1 MKKIENFLFK
11 KIELWILILVIIF
24 FIIFSLFI
32 GILVR
37 QGLEGR
43 TKFGSFSI
51 ESLTTP
57 IIKIVRIP
65 ERIIGKVLKPNDNR
79 IGDPWDTKRNFLK
92 NKGFSGQNPKNY
104 FLLLS
109 RYDIESEQSIVELVD
124 LKKFK
129 IIHKWVPDIN
139 KFNDLIDKKN
149 DQFRYQK
156 RDQNKKRFVIYHPYL
171 TEKGGLI
178 FSDKSQLIN
187 IDICSNLVWQNQEHI
202 FHHSKEPDIYNKLWI
217 PADLFKSDIKNYE
230 KAPSHNAIV
239 QVDSDGKIIFLKS
252 LFELFIEN
260 NLEYYI
266 HGLGFSKSNLFH
278 LNDIEPAKINSDFW
292 NVGDVFLSLRNL
304 SLVILYRPS
313 ENKILNIIHGPFYNQ
328 HDVDILNEN
337 EISIFNNNKKSY
349 GVLNTEII
357 KYNFKTKKFSK
368 YFEKSLSINKVKT
381 PYQGVHE
388 ILPSGEL
395 FLESTTDG
403 RILFFD
409 NKGKLQWQFVN
420 NNNKMKEL
428 YSMGWSR
435 ILYTESDIKKIN
447 MIKEKNCK

>member
-11 KIELWILILVIIF
+11 KIELWIVILVIIF
-24 FIIFSLFI
+24 FIIFTLTF

-37 QGLEGR
+37 QGIEGR
-43 TKFGSFSI
+43 TKIGNFSI
-51 ESLTTP
+51 KLLTEP
-57 IIKIVRIP
+57 IVKLVRVPEKIIT
-65 ERIIGKVLKPNDNR
+65 KVLKPNDNR
-79 IGDPWDTKRNFLK
+79 IGDSWDSKRNFLK
-92 NKGFSGQNPKNY
+92 YKGFSGQNLKNY

-109 RYDIESEQSIVELVD
+109 RYDIDLEQSIVELVD
-124 LKKFK
+124 LKEFK
-129 IIHKWVPDIN
+129 VIHKWIPEIN

-149 DQFRYQK
+149 EQFRYQK

-171 TEKGGLI
+171 TKNGGLI

-187 IDICSNLVWQNQEHI
+187 IDVCSNLVWQNQEYQ
-202 FHHSKEPDIYNKLWI
+202 FHHSKESDIYNNLWI
-217 PADLFKSDIKNYE
+217 PADLFTSNIKHHEKS
-230 KAPSHNAIV
+230 PSHNAIV
-239 QVDSDGKIIFLKS
+239 QINGDGKIIFLKS
-252 LFELFIEN
+252 LFELFVEN
-260 NLEYYI
+260 NLEHYI

-292 NVGDVFLSLRNL
+292 SVGDVFLSLRNL
-304 SLVILYRPS
+304 SIIILYRPS
-313 ENKILNIIHGPFYNQ
+313 ENRILNIIHGPFYNQ

-357 KYNFKTKKFSK
+357 KYNFRTKKFSK
-368 YFEKSLSINKVKT
+368 YFEKPLLINNVIT
-381 PYQGVHE
+381 PYQGVHK

-403 RILFFD
+403 RIVFF
-409 NKGKLQWQFVN
+409 NEKGKLQWQFVN
-420 NNNKMKEL
+420 NNNKKEEL

-435 ILYTESDIKKIN
+435 ILHTESDFKKIN